1 MTTTHARM
9 LFVATAISLVGS
21 PAGAQA
27 NPCQRRTDCADVSTF
42 TASVTDFRTS
52 QQDRGTRMV
61 TTTVRFQNKT
71 SRPLI
76 LGYVQNSGVATDDQ
90 GNRFVVYGA
99 AAVRGIGEISSSF
112 DPKFVLQPGEASD
125 ARFEYVFRI
134 PNANTILGTKY
145 DVELAV
151 REINPVAGNQFRLGR
166 EHAIQFRGFGPGWTS
181 GGTVALQPSN
191 DAVAQASPNSAPPP
205 AMLPPEV
212 DQCAG
217 KARCYGAGPFVAEVA
232 QFTTSTEGNRKYHV
246 LRTNV
251 KVRNVSSQPIILA
264 YKATSDGATDNLGN
278 RYYWGTAGTYDMSVS
293 GIGKVE
299 GRNVDPQFVLRPGES
314 RTATF
319 SLVRKDANGRE
330 LGTSWTQD
338 LTLVQ
343 LEILPSNQVRVGREY
358 AVSFKDLASGATD
371 AGSAAAQQ
379 AGKKLFDAVR
389 ARMGKP

>member
-1 MTTTHARM
+1 MTTTHARTI
-9 LFVATAISLVGS
+9 LFATAMSLVS
-21 PAGAQA
+21 TAASAQA
-27 NPCQRRTDCADVSTF
+27 NPCQRRTDCADVATF

-52 QQDRGTRMV
+52 QQDRGTRLL

-71 SRPLI
+71 TRPLI
-76 LGYVQNSGVATDDQ
+76 LGYVQNSGIATDDQ
-90 GNRFVVYGA
+90 GNRFVVYGKS
-99 AAVRGIGEISSSF
+99 AVRGIGEISSSF

-125 ARFEYVFRI
+125 ARFEYVFRM

-166 EHAIQFRGFGPGWTS
+166 EHAIQFRGFGPGWTP
-181 GGTVALQPSN
+181 GGAVASQPSTET
-191 DAVAQASPNSAPPP
+191 VTQAANASTP
-205 AMLPPEV
+205 ALLPPEV
-212 DQCAG
+212 DFCAG
-217 KARCYGAGPFVAEVA
+217 KTRCYGAGPFIAEVA
-232 QFTTSTEGNRKYHV
+232 QFTTSTEGNKKYHV

-264 YKATSDGATDNLGN
+264 YKARTDGATDNLGN
-278 RYYWGTAGTYDMSVS
+278 RYYWGTAGTHDMSVS

-299 GRNVDPQFVLRPGES
+299 GNNADPQFALAPGES

-319 SLVRKDANGRE
+319 SLVSRDAGSRQ

-343 LEILPSNQVRVGREY
+343 LDILPSNQVRVGREY
-358 AVSFKDLASGATD
+358 VISFKDLSSGGSD
-371 AGSAAAQQ
+371 AANAAGQQ

-389 ARMGKP
+389 ARLGKP

>member
-1 MTTTHARM
+1 MITTQART
-9 LFVATAISLVGS
+9 LLVATAISLAAAEAHG
-21 PAGAQA
+21 QA
-27 NPCQRRTDCADVSTF
+27 NPCQRRTDCADVTTF

-52 QQDRGTRMV
+52 QQDRGTRLV

-71 SRPLI
+71 TRPLI
-76 LGYVQNSGVATDDQ
+76 LGYVQNSGIATDDQ
-90 GNRFVVYGA
+90 GNRFVVFGA
-99 AAVRGIGEISSSF
+99 QAVRGIGEIANTF

-125 ARFEYVFRI
+125 ARFEYVFRM
-134 PNANTILGTKY
+134 PSASTILGTKY

-166 EHAIQFRGFGPGWTS
+166 EHAIQFRGFGPGWTP
-181 GGTVALQPSN
+181 GGSVASQPVTE
-191 DAVAQASPNSAPPP
+191 AVAQVANTPSP
-205 AMLPPEV
+205 LPPEV

-217 KARCYGAGPFVAEVA
+217 KTRCYGAGPFVVEVA
-232 QFTTSTEGNRKYHV
+232 QFTTSTEGNKRYHV

-299 GRNVDPQFVLRPGES
+299 GRNADPQFVLAPGES

-319 SLVRKDANGRE
+319 SLVRRDANGRE

-343 LEILPSNQVRVGREY
+343 LEVLPSRQVRVGREY
-358 AVSFKDLASGATD
+358 AVSFKDLSSGAAD
-371 AGSAAAQQ
+371 AGNAAAQQ

-389 ARMGKP
+389 ARVGKP

>member
-1 MTTTHARM
+1 MTTTHART
-9 LFVATAISLVGS
+9 LFFATAMSLVS
-21 PAGAQA
+21 TAASAQA
-27 NPCQRRTDCADVSTF
+27 NPCQRRTDCADVTTF

-71 SRPLI
+71 TRPLI
-76 LGYVQNSGVATDDQ
+76 LGYVQNSGIATDDQ

-99 AAVRGIGEISSSF
+99 QAVRGIGEIASTF

-125 ARFEYVFRI
+125 ARFEYVFRM

-166 EHAIQFRGFGPGWTS
+166 EHAIQFRGFGPGWTP
-181 GGTVALQPSN
+181 GGQVASQPTTETVT
-191 DAVAQASPNSAPPP
+191 QAAIASAP

-212 DQCAG
+212 DLCAG
-217 KARCYGAGPFVAEVA
+217 KTRCYGAGPFVAEVA
-232 QFTTSTEGNRKYHV
+232 QFTTSTEGNKKYHV
-246 LRTNV
+246 LRTNL

-264 YKATSDGATDNLGN
+264 YKATTDGATDNLGN
-278 RYYWGTAGTYDMSVS
+278 RYYWGTAGTYDMSVT

-299 GRNVDPQFVLRPGES
+299 GRNADPQFMLAPGES

-319 SLVRKDANGRE
+319 SLVRRDANGRE

-343 LEILPSNQVRVGREY
+343 LEILPSKQVRVGREY
-358 AVSFKDLASGATD
+358 AVSFKDLSSGGSD
-371 AGSAAAQQ
+371 AANAAGQQ

-389 ARMGKP
+389 SRLGKP

>member
-1 MTTTHARM
+1 MITMHAR
-9 LFVATAISLVGS
+9 LVWRTLLAATTMTFGS
-21 PAGAQA
+21 TTVGAQA
-27 NPCQRRTDCADVSTF
+27 NPCQRRTDCADVPTF

-52 QQDRGTRMV
+52 QQDRGTRLV

-71 SRPLI
+71 NRPLI
-76 LGYVQNSGVATDDQ
+76 LGYVQNSGIATDDQ

-99 AAVRGIGEISSSF
+99 QAVRGIGEIANTF

-125 ARFEYVFRI
+125 ARFEYVFRM
-134 PNANTILGTKY
+134 PNTNTILGTKY

-166 EHAIQFRGFGPGWTS
+166 EHAIQFRGFGPGWTP
-181 GGTVALQPSN
+181 GGTVASQPSGETMTP
-191 DAVAQASPNSAPPP
+191 VATMPAP
-205 AMLPPEV
+205 LPPEV

-217 KARCYGAGPFVAEVA
+217 KTRCYGTGPFVAEVA

-299 GRNVDPQFVLRPGES
+299 GRNADPQFVLAPGES

-319 SLVRKDANGRE
+319 SLVRRDANGRE

-358 AVSFKDLASGATD
+358 AVSFRDLSPGGAD
-371 AGSAAAQQ
+371 AGNAAAQ
-379 AGKKLFDAVR
+379 KLFNAVR
-389 ARMGKP
+389 SKIGKP

>member
-1 MTTTHARM
+1 MITTHART
-9 LFVATAISLVGS
+9 LIVATAMSLVS
-21 PAGAQA
+21 SAVSAQT
-27 NPCQRRTDCADVSTF
+27 NPCQRRTDCADVTTF

-71 SRPLI
+71 TRPLI
-76 LGYVQNSGVATDDQ
+76 LGYVQNSGIATDDQ

-99 AAVRGIGEISSSF
+99 QAVRGIGEIANTF

-125 ARFEYVFRI
+125 ARFEYVFRM

-151 REINPVAGNQFRLGR
+151 REINPVAGNQFRLGK
-166 EHAIQFRGFGPGWTS
+166 EHAIQFRGFGPGWTA
-181 GGTVALQPSN
+181 GGTVAQP
-191 DAVAQASPNSAPPP
+191 VAEVTQASSTNAPTP

-212 DQCAG
+212 DLCAG

-264 YKATSDGATDNLGN
+264 YKAKSNGATDNLGN
-278 RYYWGTAGTYDMSVS
+278 RYYWGTAGTYDMSVT

-299 GRNVDPQFVLRPGES
+299 GYKVDPQFALAPGES
-314 RTATF
+314 RTAIF
-319 SLVRKDANGRE
+319 SLVSKDAARRE
-330 LGTSWTQD
+330 IGTSWTQD
-338 LTLVQ
+338 ITLVQ
-343 LEILPSNQVRVGREY
+343 LDILPSNQVRVGREY
-358 AVSFKDLASGATD
+358 AISFKDLSPGGAD
-371 AGSAAAQQ
+371 AGNAAAQ
-379 AGKKLFDAVR
+379 KLFNAVKSKL
-389 ARMGKP
+389 GKP

>member
-1 MTTTHARM
+1 MITTHARFVSRTL
-9 LFVATAISLVGS
+9 LFALATSAPVAN
-21 PAGAQA
+21 AQT
-27 NPCQRRTDCADVSTF
+27 NPCQRRTDCADVTTF
-42 TASVTDFRTS
+42 TAVVTDFRTS

-71 SRPLI
+71 TRPLI

-99 AAVRGIGEISSSF
+99 QAVRGIGEIANTF

-134 PNANTILGTKY
+134 PNASTILGTKY

-151 REINPVAGNQFRLGR
+151 REINPVTPTQFRLGR
-166 EHAIQFRGFGPGWTS
+166 EHAIQFRGFGPGWTP
-181 GGTVALQPSN
+181 GGQVAS
-191 DAVAQASPNSAPPP
+191 QASTETVTQASAP

-212 DQCAG
+212 DLCAG
-217 KARCYGAGPFVAEVA
+217 KVRCYGAGPFVAEVS
-232 QFTTSTEGNRKYHV
+232 QFTTSIEGNRRYHV

-299 GRNVDPQFVLRPGES
+299 GRKVDPQFQLAPGES

-319 SLVRKDANGRE
+319 TLLSKDAANRE
-330 LGTSWTQD
+330 LGTSWTQE

-343 LEILPSNQVRVGREY
+343 LDMLPSNQVRVGREY
-358 AVSFKDLASGATD
+358 AVSFKDLGPNAGD
-371 AGSAAAQQ
+371 AGNAAAAQ
-379 AGKKLFDAVR
+379 AGKKLFDALR
-389 ARMGKP
+389 SKLGKP

>member
-1 MTTTHARM
+1 MTTKHTRT
-9 LFVATAISLVGS
+9 LIFATAMSLVSTAASG
-21 PAGAQA
+21 QA
-27 NPCQRRTDCADVSTF
+27 NPCQRRTDCADVPTF
-42 TASVTDFRTS
+42 TAVVSDFRTS

-71 SRPLI
+71 NRPLI
-76 LGYVQNSGVATDDQ
+76 LGYVQNSGIATDDQ

-125 ARFEYVFRI
+125 ARFEYVFRM

-166 EHAIQFRGFGPGWTS
+166 EHAIQFRGFGPGWTP
-181 GGTVALQPSN
+181 GGSVAAQPSTET
-191 DAVAQASPNSAPPP
+191 ATQVASAP
-205 AMLPPEV
+205 AQLPPEV

-217 KARCYGAGPFVAEVA
+217 KTRCYGAGPFVAEVA

-251 KVRNVSSQPIILA
+251 KVRNVSAQPIILA
-264 YKATSDGATDNLGN
+264 YKATTDGATDNLGN

-299 GRNVDPQFVLRPGES
+299 GRNADPQFVLAPGES

-319 SLVRKDANGRE
+319 SLVRRDANGHE
-330 LGTSWTQD
+330 LGTSWSQD
-338 LTLVQ
+338 LTFVQ

-358 AVSFKDLASGATD
+358 AVSFRNLSANGSD
-371 AGSAAAQQ
+371 AANAAGQQ

-389 ARMGKP
+389 ARIGKP

>member
-1 MTTTHARM
+1 MTTTHART
-9 LFVATAISLVGS
+9 LIAATAMSLVS
-21 PAGAQA
+21 TVAGAQG
-27 NPCQRRTDCADVSTF
+27 NPCQRRTDCADVTTF

-71 SRPLI
+71 NRPLI
-76 LGYVQNSGVATDDQ
+76 LGYVQNSGIATDDQ

-99 AAVRGIGEISSSF
+99 QAVRGIGEIANTF

-125 ARFEYVFRI
+125 ARFEYVFRM
-134 PNANTILGTKY
+134 PNASTILGTRY

-151 REINPVAGNQFRLGR
+151 REINSVTGNQFRLGR
-166 EHAIQFRGFGPGWTS
+166 EHAIQFRGFGPGWTP
-181 GGTVALQPSN
+181 GGQVAS
-191 DAVAQASPNSAPPP
+191 QASTESVTQASAPTP

-212 DQCAG
+212 DLCAG
-217 KARCYGAGPFVAEVA
+217 KTRCYGAGPFIAEVA
-232 QFTTSTEGNRKYHV
+232 QFTTSTEGNKKYHV
-246 LRTNV
+246 LRTNL

-278 RYYWGTAGTYDMSVS
+278 RYYWGTAGTYDMSVT

-299 GRNVDPQFVLRPGES
+299 GRNADPQFVLAPGES

-319 SLVRKDANGRE
+319 SLVRRDANGRE

-358 AVSFKDLASGATD
+358 AVSFKDLSANGSD
-371 AGSAAAQQ
+371 AVNAAGQQ

-389 ARMGKP
+389 SRLGKP